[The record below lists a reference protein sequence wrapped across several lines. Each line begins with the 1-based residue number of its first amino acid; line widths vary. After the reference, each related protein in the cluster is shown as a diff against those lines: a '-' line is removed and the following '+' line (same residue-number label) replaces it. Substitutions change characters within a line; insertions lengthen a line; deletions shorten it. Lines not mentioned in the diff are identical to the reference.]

1 MNPPDHPDNLYQPP
15 ASTLSALLDE
25 ARTTNG
31 SFVKVGPRR
40 KFTGGWMNGTVTV
53 LMFRES
59 MLNRRSLWLGI
70 REGSFVPQSIAR
82 AGKMCKAIQTWAQQG
97 QSQ

>member
-1 MNPPDHPDNLYQPP
+1 
-15 ASTLSALLDE
+15 
-25 ARTTNG
+25 
-31 SFVKVGPRR
+31 
-40 KFTGGWMNGTVTV
+40 MNGTVTV